1 MKSIKTKLV
10 LAYSLVFILVLSII
24 VAFGYIQAK
33 TSLEDIGQESM
44 LLKLNGDIEAMETY
58 IRAYYG
64 ELNLEEGLLV
74 DEGGQPIAGDFS
86 MVDKMSADTGNAV
99 TVFSKEG
106 DDFIRVVTNIINED
120 GKRAVGTYLGQG
132 SSAYDSMINGQL
144 FIGEANILGINY
156 MTAYDPILNESGQVI
171 GINFVGVPVD
181 DLDEM
186 IENDLNSLL
195 FVFIIIGLIGII
207 ISVVASV
214 IISSQLV
221 KPIRGTQVFAENLS
235 SGDLTV
241 EIDQKFSKN
250 KTEIGKLVRA
260 FVAMK
265 ESIRNLLLGISSLSV
280 STNEKVKNL
289 LDVTNKTS
297 YAAEQVS
304 TTVSEIAKGA
314 IEQAENTEHGT
325 LEVSKLGNVINESH
339 QMTTEVME
347 KSKGIM
353 VLSEKG
359 LNNIKALSQITD
371 QVKVSQE
378 ALRQGIKE
386 TNLSSEKISEATNII
401 AAISDQT
408 NLLALNAAI
417 EAARAGEAGRGFA
430 VVADEIRKLAEQSQQ
445 STLVITEVIE
455 ELKSNSDKSVDI
467 TNKSF
472 KALES
477 QIESVKETESQF
489 TEIYQALESFVV
501 TLENVTVSSDKMN
514 DMKDRVLE
522 VMESLSAIAEENAAG
537 TQEVTATISEITSSI
552 AEINM
557 ITKDLKASADELESH
572 TNRFKL

>member
-44 LLKLNGDIEAMETY
+44 LLKLNGDIEAMKTY
-58 IRAYYG
+58 VRAYYG

-445 STLVITEVIE
+445 STLVISEVIE

-501 TLENVTVSSDKMN
+501 TLESVTVSSDKMN
-514 DMKDRVLE
+514 AMKDRVLE

-557 ITKDLKASADELESH
+557 ITKDLKGSADELESH

>member
-557 ITKDLKASADELESH
+557 ITKDLKDSADELESH